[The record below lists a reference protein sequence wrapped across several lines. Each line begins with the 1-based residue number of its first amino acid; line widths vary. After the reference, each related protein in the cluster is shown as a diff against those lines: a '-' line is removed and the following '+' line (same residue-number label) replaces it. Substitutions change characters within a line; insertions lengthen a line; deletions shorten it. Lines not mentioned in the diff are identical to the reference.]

1 MPLMLVVGGPSGSGK
16 STAFILSDFGVDHF
30 NVDDRA
36 AELNHGTYRNIPR
49 EIRAQ
54 ASKECEDFISDH
66 IRERKSFA
74 VETTLRSDITFEQ
87 AASARKKGF
96 TLELTYVATE
106 DVENNV
112 ERVAMRAEGGGHA
125 APPERLRYIY
135 EMSLRNFS
143 RALREFD
150 RVEAFDNTQLS
161 ARPRLVL
168 AAERGR
174 ITHIAENPP
183 SWLERSLMG
192 TEYEL
197 EI

>member
-16 STAFILSDFGVDHF
+16 STAFTLSDFGVDHF

-36 AELNHGTYRNIPR
+36 AELNQGTYRNIPP

-54 ASKECEDFISDH
+54 ANKECKDFIADH

-87 AASARKKGF
+87 AASARTKGF
-96 TLELTYVATE
+96 VVELTYIATD
-106 DVENNV
+106 DVEKNV
-112 ERVAMRAEGGGHA
+112 ERVAMRAESGGHS
-125 APPERLRYIY
+125 APPERLRNIY

-168 AAERGR
+168 TAERGR
-174 ITHIAENPP
+174 ITHIAEDPP

-197 EI
+197 GS